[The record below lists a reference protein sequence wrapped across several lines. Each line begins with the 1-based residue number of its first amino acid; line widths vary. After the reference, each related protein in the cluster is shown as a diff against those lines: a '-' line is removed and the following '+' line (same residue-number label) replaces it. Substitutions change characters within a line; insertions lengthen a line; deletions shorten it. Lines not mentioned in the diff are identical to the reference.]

1 MGKTVLSRCNA
12 MRHLIA
18 TIAAAAAVASAV
30 LAAMPAVEAKSIWL
44 KCGSQEISLDS
55 TRERF
60 SMQQDGKVI
69 QGAALFTPFQINL
82 ENHWQAYP
90 NGGGFKYSYAINRKT
105 LEYTKV
111 SLYSMFGNVWEPL
124 SVSPEEGKCL
134 IMKTS
139 PTAGNQI

>member
-1 MGKTVLSRCNA
+1 MLKLLT
-12 MRHLIA
+12 A
-18 TIAAAAAVASAV
+18 TAAAVASAT
-30 LAAMPAVEAKSIWL
+30 LAAMPAVEAKSIWIQ
-44 KCGSQEISLDS
+44 CGGQEIALDS

-60 SMQQDGKVI
+60 SMQQDGRVI
-69 QGAALFTPFQINL
+69 QGTALFTPFQINF

-90 NGGGFKYSYAINRKT
+90 NGGGFKHSYRINRST

-111 SLYSMFGNVWEPL
+111 SLYSMFGNNWEPL

>member
-1 MGKTVLSRCNA
+1 
-12 MRHLIA
+12 MRRLLI
-18 TIAAAAAVASAV
+18 AAAVASAA

-44 KCGSQEISLDS
+44 KCGSHEINLDS

-69 QGAALFTPFQINL
+69 QGAALFSPFQINF

-90 NGGGFKYSYAINRKT
+90 NGGGFKHSYAINRKT
-105 LEYTKV
+105 LEYSKV
-111 SLYSMFGNVWEPL
+111 SLYSMFGNDWEPL

-134 IMKTS
+134 VMKRS